1 MQEGFVALRV
11 AAELE
16 DLCYST
22 LRDRILHH
30 EDDYV
35 IQRRPREGGGRPEV
49 FISVSSLSP
58 AAQRRYRRQKKKEAA
73 AAGDAGAPWYVDA
86 EPGRFIQEHLQE
98 FVEAAVRMGILAPIL
113 EARHGEKGELVSRA
127 AQALELS
134 EREVYRFIRRLLE
147 AKAWAKDK
155 EKESG
160 MTRSFQHFLI
170 MSLCRA
176 PAERQT
182 FPSLPE
188 EQRTL
193 IRDIL
198 FNQKPATKTQLY
210 DVFKEQAMIRNWTIP
225 SKKTVARYVNT
236 IRSKTRS
243 D

>member
-1 MQEGFVALRV
+1 MHLQEGFVALRV

-98 FVEAAVRMGILAPIL
+98 FVEAAIRMGLLAPIF

-134 EREVYRFIRRLLE
+134 ET
-147 AKAWAKDK
+147 A
-155 EKESG
+155 
-160 MTRSFQHFLI
+160 
-170 MSLCRA
+170 
-176 PAERQT
+176 
-182 FPSLPE
+182 
-188 EQRTL
+188 
-193 IRDIL
+193 
-198 FNQKPATKTQLY
+198 
-210 DVFKEQAMIRNWTIP
+210 
-225 SKKTVARYVNT
+225 
-236 IRSKTRS
+236 
-243 D
+243 